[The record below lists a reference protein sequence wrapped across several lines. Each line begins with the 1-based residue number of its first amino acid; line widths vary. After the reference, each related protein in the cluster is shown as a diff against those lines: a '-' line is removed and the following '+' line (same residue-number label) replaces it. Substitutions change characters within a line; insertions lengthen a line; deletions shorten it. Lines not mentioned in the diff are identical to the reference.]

1 MKRVWS
7 ILGWTMLVLVVV
19 IGAAIAA
26 LWLAL
31 PLDSTTISIDGES
44 FSLANLSG
52 GELALAFVAAILASL
67 AALAIG
73 ALAAVLGIAAGALGI
88 GLGVLAA
95 VSALAIVAS
104 PFLLVGWLV
113 WRAVRRRPQAV
124 AATTTTA
131 A

>member
-1 MKRVWS
+1 MRRVWPV
-7 ILGWTMLVLVVV
+7 LGWMMLVLIVV
-19 IGAAIAA
+19 IGAAIAV
-26 LWLAL
+26 LWMAL
-31 PLDSTTISIDGES
+31 PLDAATITIDGES
-44 FSLANLSG
+44 FSLSNLTG
-52 GELALAFVAAILASL
+52 GELALAFVAAVLASL

-95 VSALAIVAS
+95 VSAFTVVAS

-113 WRAVRRRPQAV
+113 WRAVRRRP
-124 AATTTTA
+124 AAIATTTA

>member
-7 ILGWTMLVLVVV
+7 VLGWMMLVLVVV
-19 IGAAIAA
+19 IGAAIAV

-31 PLDSTTISIDGES
+31 PLVGTTISIDGES

-73 ALAAVLGIAAGALGI
+73 ALAALLGVVAGAFGI

-104 PFLLVGWLV
+104 PFILVGWLV
-113 WRAVRRRPQAV
+113 WRAVHRRPSAI
-124 AATTTTA
+124 ATTTTA

>member
-7 ILGWTMLVLVVV
+7 VLGWMMLVLVVV
-19 IGAAIAA
+19 IGAAIAV

-31 PLDSTTISIDGES
+31 PLDGTTISIDGES

-67 AALAIG
+67 AALAI
-73 ALAAVLGIAAGALGI
+73 
-88 GLGVLAA
+88 
-95 VSALAIVAS
+95 VAS
-104 PFLLVGWLV
+104 PFILVGWLV
-113 WRAVRRRPQAV
+113 WRAVRRRPPAI
-124 AATTTTA
+124 ATTTTA

>member
-1 MKRVWS
+1 MRRVWPV
-7 ILGWTMLVLVVV
+7 LGWMMLVLIVV
-19 IGAAIAA
+19 IGAAIAV
-26 LWLAL
+26 LWMAL
-31 PLDSTTISIDGES
+31 PLDAATITIDGER

-88 GLGVLAA
+88 ALGVLTA
-95 VSALAIVAS
+95 VSALAIVGS

-113 WRAVRRRPQAV
+113 WRAVRRRP
-124 AATTTTA
+124 AAIATTTA

>member
-7 ILGWTMLVLVVV
+7 VLGWMMLVLVVV
-19 IGAAIAA
+19 IGAAIAV

-31 PLDSTTISIDGES
+31 PLDGTTISIDGES

-67 AALAIG
+67 AALAI
-73 ALAAVLGIAAGALGI
+73 
-88 GLGVLAA
+88 
-95 VSALAIVAS
+95 VAS
-104 PFLLVGWLV
+104 PFILVGWLV
-113 WRAVRRRPQAV
+113 WRAVHRRPSAI
-124 AATTTTA
+124 ATTTTA

>member
-1 MKRVWS
+1 MRRVWPV
-7 ILGWTMLVLVVV
+7 LGWMMLVLIVV
-19 IGAAIAA
+19 IGAAIAV
-26 LWLAL
+26 LWMAL
-31 PLDSTTISIDGES
+31 PLDAATITIDGER

-95 VSALAIVAS
+95 VSALAIVGS

-113 WRAVRRRPQAV
+113 WRAVRRRP
-124 AATTTTA
+124 AAIATTTA

>member
-1 MKRVWS
+1 MRRVWPV
-7 ILGWTMLVLVVV
+7 LGWMMLVLIVV
-19 IGAAIAA
+19 IGAAIAV
-26 LWLAL
+26 LWMAL
-31 PLDSTTISIDGES
+31 PLDAATITIDGER

-73 ALAAVLGIAAGALGI
+73 ALAALLGVVAGAFGI

-104 PFLLVGWLV
+104 PFILVGWLV
-113 WRAVRRRPQAV
+113 WRAVRRRP
-124 AATTTTA
+124 AAIATTTA

>member
-7 ILGWTMLVLVVV
+7 ILGWVTLVLVVT
-19 IGAAIAA
+19 IGATIAA

-31 PLDSTTISIDGES
+31 PLDGTTISIDGES

-67 AALAIG
+67 LALAIG
-73 ALAAVLGIAAGALGI
+73 ALAAVLGLAAGAIGI

-95 VSALAIVAS
+95 VAALAIVAS
-104 PFLLVGWLV
+104 PFLLIVWLV
-113 WRAVRRRPQAV
+113 WRAFRRPRAI
-124 AATTTTA
+124 ATATPA
-131 A
+131 